1 MSNSYQ
7 DINAIKSRNLKQR
20 VLLEISDLN
29 YLKSYARVPNV
40 LKKRLRRQERVTF
53 ILKNK
58 KSFRIVRDQT
68 HLLFLEKFGM
78 LYSSS
83 ANLSSKPFCLRWA
96 KEMAD
101 ILVIDERGYQEK
113 DASKIYKISEIKLRK
128 IR

>member
-1 MSNSYQ
+1 MSHSYK
-7 DINAIKSRNLKQR
+7 DINAIKSRKLNQR
-20 VLLEISDLN
+20 VLLETANLN
-29 YLKSYARVPNV
+29 YLKSYTRVPNI
-40 LKKRLRRQERVTF
+40 LKKRLRRQEKVTF

-58 KSFRIVRDQT
+58 KSFRVVKDQT

-83 ANLSSKPFCLRWA
+83 ANLSSKPFCLQWA
-96 KEMAD
+96 KKMAD
-101 ILVIDERGYQEK
+101 ILVIDRRGYQEK